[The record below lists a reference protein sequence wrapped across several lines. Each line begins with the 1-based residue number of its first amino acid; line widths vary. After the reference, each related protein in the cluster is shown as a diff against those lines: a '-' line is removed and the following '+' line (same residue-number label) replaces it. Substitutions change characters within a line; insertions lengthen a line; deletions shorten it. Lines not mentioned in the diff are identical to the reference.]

1 MSKLERLAEAY
12 LMLAELGYRPA
23 APSDGFGGITV
34 PHAEL
39 EVSIEAREYARRF
52 VAEEDSDRYYA
63 GCTDYTFNRAAV
75 LALEAFRLM
84 NGGSFWRHDD
94 ERGPKLVPA
103 LLRKAAEEY
112 ERAVR
117 EELPE

>member
-1 MSKLERLAEAY
+1 MSKIERITEAY
-12 LMLAELGYRPA
+12 QMMAELGYRPG

-34 PHAEL
+34 PNAEL
-39 EVSIEAREYARRF
+39 EVDVEAREYAQRF
-52 VAEEDSDRYYA
+52 LAEEESDSYLA

-75 LALEAFRLM
+75 LALETFRLM
-84 NGGSFWRHDD
+84 NAGRFWGL
-94 ERGPKLVPA
+94 EENGPELVAA
-103 LLRKAAEEY
+103 LSRTAAQEY